1 MSDHLPLPTPEAPIG
16 TPLRIP
22 MHPRPLETNTQPLI
36 NSAAPEVPPD
46 KLNRSKRGKVPSA
59 KWEEHKETLYNL
71 YIVEGLTLEKTMA
84 FMDKHHDFQAS
95 KTMYRHR
102 FKSWGMFKKLRKGE
116 VHKDVARHP
125 EELQNSDNEVLVSA
139 NRASGTRV
147 QRYLTKHGVSIPEKT
162 TSAVPAS
169 DANDVGSP
177 MAMGTPAKA
186 PAEKAPCA
194 LLLPVGFK
202 SPLDAHHFLPVGTA
216 WYLVDVYASIQDIQ
230 DADKVIDWISSGYS
244 QELSLLHPR
253 TLYHYQR
260 VIEKLEASGRSND
273 AKSLGFRL
281 FTAIRDNAP
290 PTKIISVLQP
300 VVSDD
305 ELAGVTNS
313 PEFQR
318 IFSGPSDVDQMDQQ
332 LRFATIWTL
341 ARLPGMQLVVQKLI
355 SNFKSLPLDL
365 RGREVEARCIYIW
378 ALVDEKALETAR
390 SECLT
395 ARHTLTSLILRADPL
410 HLTELIPL
418 ARELQYQHHLVKDTS
433 GRDAIGRWIAD
444 LIQDEILKPFRG
456 IYG

>member
-1 MSDHLPLPTPEAPIG
+1 MR
-16 TPLRIP
+16 LRSALITLQGVYTLT
-22 MHPRPLETNTQPLI
+22 HP
-36 NSAAPEVPPD
+36 
-46 KLNRSKRGKVPSA
+46 
-59 KWEEHKETLYNL
+59 
-71 YIVEGLTLEKTMA
+71 
-84 FMDKHHDFQAS
+84 
-95 KTMYRHR
+95 
-102 FKSWGMFKKLRKGE
+102 
-116 VHKDVARHP
+116 
-125 EELQNSDNEVLVSA
+125 
-139 NRASGTRV
+139 
-147 QRYLTKHGVSIPEKT
+147 SI
-162 TSAVPAS
+162 
-169 DANDVGSP
+169 
-177 MAMGTPAKA
+177 
-186 PAEKAPCA
+186 
-194 LLLPVGFK
+194 
-202 SPLDAHHFLPVGTA
+202 VGTA
-216 WYLVDVYASIQDIQ
+216 WHLVDVYASNQDIRG
-230 DADKVIDWISSGYS
+230 ADKVIDWISSGYS

-305 ELAGVTNS
+305 ELAGVTDS

-332 LRFATIWTL
+332 LRFATIWSL

-418 ARELQYQHHLVKDTS
+418 ARELQYQHHLVKDIS

-456 IYG
+456 IYGQSRSLKLIPHFTGIGLSYQYRFKQREALLWFTFAHKASINVLGNDHPTSMRLERAIKDRYCDDGKEIFKGFKFSR